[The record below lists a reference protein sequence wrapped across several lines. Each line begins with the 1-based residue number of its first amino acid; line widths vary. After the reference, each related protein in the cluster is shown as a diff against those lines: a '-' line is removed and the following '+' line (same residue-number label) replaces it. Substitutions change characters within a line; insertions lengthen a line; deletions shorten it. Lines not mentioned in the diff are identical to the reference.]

1 MDPKPIKRSETIV
14 KFSRE
19 HHFSLLFS
27 WKIRQGLKKNI
38 PASRL
43 LQYVHYFE
51 NAYLRPHFLEE
62 EEVLFAPMQDEMVQ
76 RALKDHQWVYGQLQE
91 LYQVPEEH
99 AAEALTA
106 FVDKLD
112 EHVRYEERELF
123 PHLEKTLSE
132 QQLEEIGRKLNT
144 ADADPLKDEY
154 EDEFWK

>member
-1 MDPKPIKRSETIV
+1 MEPRPIKRSGSIV

-27 WKIRQGLKKNI
+27 WKIRQGVKKNI
-38 PASRL
+38 SAQRMM
-43 LQYVHYFE
+43 QYLHYFE

-62 EEVLFAPMQDEMVQ
+62 EEVLFAPMQDDMVL
-76 RALKDHQWVYGQLQE
+76 RALQDHQWIYARIEE
-91 LYQVPEEH
+91 LYQIPEDNVKE
-99 AAEALTA
+99 ELTK

-132 QQLEEIGRKLNT
+132 SQLEEIGRKLNT
-144 ADADPLKDEY
+144 SETQPLKDEY